1 MAARM
6 DKEEDG
12 SVFVRLQIAITD
24 PVAIEK
30 VKDKRYLTGS
40 VGGRAGKAVCSISGE
55 DLARVSES
63 GRAPVSR
70 YKRGQV
76 YKGKLAYVDMQDISF
91 KEYSFVNQPADSKSS
106 IRGIRSGDDKSI
118 GTSDSEWV
126 AKSSAFVL
134 YMDKEDIVSVE
145 ENQSILTSMKKKE
158 SKPLYLHLK
167 GAFLSAYAIQE
178 SENYKYEDSSLL
190 SNKSEKD
197 DIYQENSNMKND
209 AQQDDVLAAVEGLS
223 EDLSAIAASIS
234 EEVSEEV
241 SQEND
246 KEEAPEQEAPEE
258 ETPEADD
265 VKVEDADKE
274 EVEESALEETS
285 IKEADMTSA
294 AAAVQK
300 VVNEAVVLG
309 IAAQRAHWN
318 VVGVDFQQYHALFG
332 AIYSDIFDSLDDIA
346 EEIRKMDVMV
356 ENLTSMV
363 MNAGF
368 KDDATLADARELTAD
383 LLRKNEMLN
392 ETILAAFT
400 ACDAVNAQGTADLM
414 AARDGM
420 HKKWS
425 WQLRSSLG
433 MDAGEPADESWREI
447 GSTSSLTEE
456 ENEEANNSTAELT
469 SNDSASE
476 QKAEELNEK
485 VQLLQEENAKLKN
498 ALHRTLAERVVDT
511 KIATGVE
518 SHQDREDLIEEHAKR
533 SASSLADSL
542 RDLARMPVVKT
553 SKVAMPEM
561 SSDVNAIE
569 GEDNVFTL
577 DAEEVKEEEDV
588 RTPEQIFVDALM
600 GRRKL

>member
-1 MAARM
+1 M

-12 SVFVRLQIAITD
+12 SAFVRLQVAITD

-30 VKDKRYLTGS
+30 IKDKRYLTGS
-40 VGGRAGKAVCSISGE
+40 VGGRAGKAICSISGE
-55 DLARVSES
+55 DLARVTES
-63 GRAPVSR
+63 GKPPVSR
-70 YKRGQV
+70 FKRGQV
-76 YKGKLAYVDMQDISF
+76 YKGKLAYVDMQDIAF

-106 IRGIRSGDDKSI
+106 IRGIKSGDDKSMA
-118 GTSDSEWV
+118 TADSEWV

-134 YMDKEDIVSVE
+134 HMDKEDIVSIE
-145 ENQSILTSMKKKE
+145 ENQSVLSSMKKKE

-167 GAFLSAYAIQE
+167 GAFLSACAVQE
-178 SENYKYEDSSLL
+178 GEKYKYDDSSLL
-190 SNKSEKD
+190 SHKNEKD

-209 AQQDDVLAAVEGLS
+209 AQQDDVLAAIEGLS

-234 EEVSEEV
+234 EGADEE
-241 SQEND
+241 EPT
-246 KEEAPEQEAPEE
+246 KEEPAKDGEDAAAGEDKVAEE
-258 ETPEADD
+258 PEAEASD
-265 VKVEDADKE
+265 E
-274 EVEESALEETS
+274 EVEEKVSEEAS
-285 IKEADMTSA
+285 QEIVEADTSSA

-300 VVNEAVVLG
+300 VLNEAIVLG

-318 VVGVDFQQYHALFG
+318 VVGVDFEQYHALFG
-332 AIYSDIFDSLDDIA
+332 AIYSDIFGSVDDIA
-346 EEIRKMDVMV
+346 EEIRKMNVMV
-356 ENLTSMV
+356 DNLTSMV
-363 MNAGF
+363 MSAGF
-368 KDDATLADARELTAD
+368 KDDATGSDARSLTED

-433 MDAGEPADESWREI
+433 MEAGEPADESWREI
-447 GSTSSLTEE
+447 VSTPKVTEGE
-456 ENEEANNSTAELT
+456 SKEANSSTAELT

-485 VQLLQEENAKLKN
+485 VQLLEQENTKLKN

-511 KIATGVE
+511 KIAAGVE
-518 SHQDREDLIEEHAKR
+518 NHQDREDLIEEHSKR

-542 RDLARMPVVKT
+542 RDLARMPVAKS
-553 SKVAMPEM
+553 SKAPMPEM

-569 GEDNVFTL
+569 GEDNVITL
-577 DAEEVKEEEDV
+577 DAEEVREEEEV